1 MHELTITFVRVGMK
15 VGIEE
20 WSPFSLQVQVMHKFD
35 QFRKRGYFLSYPL
48 LPVIAFAKHLCW
60 FWAERFG
67 ENITI
72 DQRRDVVVGD

>member
-1 MHELTITFVRVGMK
+1 MYELTITFMRVGMK
-15 VGIEE
+15 VGIKEG
-20 WSPFSLQVQVMHKFD
+20 SPFSLQVQAMHKLD
-35 QFRKRGYFLSYPL
+35 RSRRRGYLFSYPL